1 MASVTCAAPT
11 YPPPSSSVMVAV
23 AHLLSKGAVTG
34 IVIGVF
40 AGVGIVLLVMAI
52 TWGVLRRRGA
62 YQVGW
67 KRQWHVCC

>member
-1 MASVTCAAPT
+1 
-11 YPPPSSSVMVAV
+11 MVAV